1 MYTKD
6 LKQILDDKALHYM
19 NVTVKRPGL
28 ELKLKDFIEDLKSKS
43 EYPKQENEHNALA
56 DAKWNYKFLEK

>member
-28 ELKLKDFIEDLKSKS
+28 ELKLKDFIE
-43 EYPKQENEHNALA
+43 
-56 DAKWNYKFLEK
+56 